1 MCGISGIVRQTGT
14 PVREDEIRALNDL
27 VAHRGPDGEGYF
39 FGDCFA
45 IGHRRLSIIDL
56 SDAGNQPMTYRGRY
70 TIAHNGE
77 IYNYLELKDELLAL
91 GYEFNSET
99 DTEVILASY
108 DCWGREC
115 VTRFNGMWAFALYD
129 NEKRQIFCSRDRFG
143 IKPFYYAE
151 TDGNFVFC
159 SEIKQALAMHKRN
172 IVNLPLLVDFLVLG
186 LSDHTSETFFS
197 GVHALRGGY
206 NLVYDLPTHRFTIEQ
221 YYQLECDDALTGI
234 DEKTAIERYRSMLID
249 SVRLRLRSDVR
260 VGTCLSGGLDSSSVA
275 AIAAE
280 NYATKSDQRFVAVT
294 AVSTNPS
301 NDESIFAGLVADSS
315 NLDLNLIRP
324 SNSDFTTIVEELIR
338 VQEEPFGG
346 PSLVMQYYVFR
357 KAKELGCKVMLDG
370 QGGDETLLGYE
381 RYYASYL
388 YSLPPG
394 SAVAQFLRSSR
405 NSKLSIGQIASYLV
419 YFLSAGA
426 RKLYLRRRNRFVKT
440 EYLDAV
446 SWEWLQELSAAFRNI
461 VDMQRLELTSTQ
473 MPHLLRYEDRNSM
486 AHSIESR
493 LPFIDYRLV
502 ELALSLPNA
511 TKICDG
517 WTKYVLRKSMAHDLP
532 PEVSWRKTKF
542 GFEAP
547 ANDWLRENRAQIQ
560 KVINGSALVSELTRA
575 TTSGLSAQSLWRLY
589 FIAMW
594 ESVYDVQLA

>member
-1 MCGISGIVRQTGT
+1 MCGISGIVRQAGT
-14 PVREDEIRALNDL
+14 PVRENEIRALNDL

-91 GYEFNSET
+91 GYEFNSE
-99 DTEVILASY
+99 
-108 DCWGREC
+108 
-115 VTRFNGMWAFALYD
+115 LYD
-129 NEKRQIFCSRDRFG
+129 NETRQIFCSRDRFG
-143 IKPFYYAE
+143 IKPFYYTE
-151 TDGNFVFC
+151 TGGNFVFC

-197 GVHALRGGY
+197 GVHALLGGC
-206 NLVYDLPTHRFTIEQ
+206 NLVYDLPTHKFTIER

-234 DEKTAIERYRSMLID
+234 DEETAVEWYRNMLID
-249 SVRLRLRSDVR
+249 SVRLRLRSDVK

-280 NYATKSDQRFVAVT
+280 NYATKSDQKLIAVT
-294 AVSTNPS
+294 AVSTNPA
-301 NDESIFAGLVADSS
+301 NDESIFARLVADSS
-315 NLDLNLIRP
+315 NLDLNLVRP

-346 PSLVMQYYVFR
+346 PSLVMQYYVFQ

-405 NSKLSIGQIASYLV
+405 NSKLSIVQLASYLI

-461 VDMQRLELTSTQ
+461 VDMQRRELTGTQ

-502 ELALSLPNA
+502 ELALSLPN
-511 TKICDG
+511 TVKICDG

-547 ANDWLRENRAQIQ
+547 ADDWLRENRAHIQ
-560 KVINGSALVSELTRA
+560 EVIDGSVLVSELTKT